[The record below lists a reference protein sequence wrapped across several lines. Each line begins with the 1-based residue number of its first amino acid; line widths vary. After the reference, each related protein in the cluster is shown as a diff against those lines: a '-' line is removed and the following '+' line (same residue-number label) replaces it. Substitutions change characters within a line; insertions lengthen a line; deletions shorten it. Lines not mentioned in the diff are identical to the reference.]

1 MLATPLAILLSV
13 LVRIMAINK
22 INVSDLIANVRQNPI
37 LWDSRDDNYKMAEL
51 KPELW
56 KKIAENVKAE
66 KSGFFP

>member
-1 MLATPLAILLSV
+1 
-13 LVRIMAINK
+13 MAINK

-37 LWDSRDDNYKMAEL
+37 LWDSRDDNYKIAEL

>member
-1 MLATPLAILLSV
+1 
-13 LVRIMAINK
+13 MAINK

-37 LWDSRDDNYKMAEL
+37 LWDSRDDNKMAEL